1 MGIRIVCGTC
11 GSTEVVRDAWAA
23 WDEDTQQWVLENV
36 FDEAYCHECEDTRQ
50 LAEQPLEP

>member
-36 FDEAYCHECEDTRQ
+36 FDEAYCHECEETRQ